1 MSDAAT
7 PVGAEGQDA
16 LPRVV
21 VVCDAMSITPM
32 VLAEVASGLCRI
44 VWVVDSGDPVMGPMV
59 RLLRRIGEV
68 VDRAGLDA
76 DAVASAVTPHQPSG
90 ILTFAEAQMPFTAAI
105 AERLSLTYHSVLTAD
120 RLADKFLQ
128 RQALHDAGLPGPAS
142 WEAPTPGAGEQ
153 ADARAIAALADQVT
167 YPVVVKPRRGTSSVA
182 TARADD
188 KRQLSA
194 LLTRFGAQEG
204 GLLVEEYLADRV
216 STGAFADD
224 IAVELLAQDGRVW
237 HLATTGKF
245 KYAPPFR
252 GRGCFLPSHVD
263 ATTEA
268 ELFAVAEAG
277 LRAVGITDGFA
288 NVDLK
293 LTPEGPRIV
302 EVNGRLG
309 GNVHVLIELAGGPQI
324 LPLLF
329 QLALGHDMA
338 AEPAV
343 ARVAAGNWPRVAYFA
358 WIQTPMSATRL
369 AGIDGLDDV
378 AALPHVV
385 SVTRNQ
391 RQGDP
396 LDWARGGRF
405 NVSEVFGSVE
415 VIGDLS
421 GARDEIDD
429 VITLEFEEDPDGAE
443 ASESR

>member
-1 MSDAAT
+1 
-7 PVGAEGQDA
+7 
-16 LPRVV
+16 
-21 VVCDAMSITPM
+21 MSITPM

-44 VWVVDSGDPVMGPMV
+44 VWVVDGGDPVMGPMV
-59 RLLRRIGEV
+59 RLLRRIGDV

-76 DAVASAVTPHQPSG
+76 DAVASAVAPHQPSG
-90 ILTFAEAQMPFTAAI
+90 VLTFAEAQMPFTAAI

-128 RQALHDAGLPGPAS
+128 RQALQDAGLPGPAA
-142 WEAPTPGAGEQ
+142 WEAPPPGAGGRE
-153 ADARAIAALADQVT
+153 DARAIQQLAGRVV

-188 KRQLSA
+188 ERQLSD

-204 GLLVEEYLADRV
+204 GLVVEEYLADRV
-216 STGAFADD
+216 GDGDFADD
-224 IAVELLAQDGRVW
+224 IAVELLAQGGRVW

-268 ELFAVAEAG
+268 ELFAVAEAA

-293 LTPEGPRIV
+293 LTPEGPRVV

-309 GNVHVLIELAGGPQI
+309 GNVHVLMELAGGPQI

-329 QLALGHDMA
+329 RLALGQDMA
-338 AEPAV
+338 SEPAV
-343 ARVAAGNWPRVAYFA
+343 AQIAAGNWPRTAYFA

-369 AGIDGLDDV
+369 SAIEGLDDV

-391 RQGDP
+391 RQGDE

-415 VIGDLS
+415 DIGDLN
-421 GARDEIDD
+421 GARHEIDD
-429 VITLEFEEDPDGAE
+429 AVTLEFEEDPREAD
-443 ASESR
+443 ASETA

>member
-1 MSDAAT
+1 MADVVAR
-7 PVGAEGQDA
+7 VGVAEQEV

-21 VVCDAMSITPM
+21 VVCDVMSITPM

-44 VWVVDSGDPVMGPMV
+44 VWVVDGGDPVMGPMV

-76 DAVASAVTPHQPSG
+76 DAVASAVAPHRPSG

-128 RQALHDAGLPGPAS
+128 RRALHDAGLPGPAA

-153 ADARAIAALADQVT
+153 EDARAIAALADQVT

-188 KRQLSA
+188 KWQLSE

-204 GLLVEEYLADRV
+204 GLVVEEFLADRV

-277 LRAVGITDGFA
+277 LRAVGIADGFA

-293 LTPEGPRIV
+293 LTPEGPRLV

-309 GNVHVLIELAGGPQI
+309 GNVHVLMELAGGPQI

-329 QLALGHDMA
+329 QLALGQDMA

-369 AGIDGLDDV
+369 VGIEGLDDV
-378 AALPHVV
+378 AALPHVA

-391 RQGDP
+391 RQGDQ

-415 VIGDLS
+415 VIGDLA
-421 GARDEIDD
+421 GARDEIDE
-429 VITLEFEEDPDGAE
+429 VITLTFEEDPQEAE
-443 ASESR
+443 APEPL

>member
-1 MSDAAT
+1 VSDAAGPAGT
-7 PVGAEGQDA
+7 AGQVP

-21 VVCDAMSITPM
+21 VVSDVMSITPM
-32 VLAEVASGLCRI
+32 VLAEVASGVCRI
-44 VWVVDSGDPVMGPMV
+44 VWVVDGGDPVMGPMV
-59 RLLRRIGEV
+59 RLLRRIGDV

-76 DAVASAVTPHQPSG
+76 DAVASAVALHQPSG

-128 RQALHDAGLPGPAS
+128 RQALQDAGLPGPAA
-142 WEAPTPGAGEQ
+142 WEAPTPGAGGRE
-153 ADARAIAALADQVT
+153 DARAIGQLAGRVA

-188 KRQLSA
+188 ERQLSD

-204 GLLVEEYLADRV
+204 GLVVEEYLADRV
-216 STGAFADD
+216 SDGDFADD

-268 ELFAVAEAG
+268 ELFAVAEAA

-293 LTPEGPRIV
+293 LTPEGPRVV

-309 GNVHVLIELAGGPQI
+309 GNVHVLMELAGGPQI

-329 QLALGHDMA
+329 RLALGQDMA
-338 AEPAV
+338 SEPAV
-343 ARVAAGNWPRVAYFA
+343 AQIAAGNWPRTAYFA

-369 AGIDGLDDV
+369 SAIEGLDDV

-391 RQGDP
+391 RQGDE

-415 VIGDLS
+415 DISDLN
-421 GARDEIDD
+421 GARHEIDD
-429 VITLEFEEDPDGAE
+429 AVTLEFEEDPREAGATE
-443 ASESR
+443 TA

>member
-1 MSDAAT
+1 MGDVAT
-7 PVGAEGQDA
+7 RVGADAQDA

-21 VVCDAMSITPM
+21 VVCDVMSITPM

-44 VWVVDSGDPVMGPMV
+44 VWVVDGGDPVMGPMV
-59 RLLRRIGEV
+59 RLLRRIGDV
-68 VDRAGLDA
+68 VDRGGLDA
-76 DAVASAVTPHQPSG
+76 DAVASAVAPHRPSG
-90 ILTFAEAQMPFTAAI
+90 ILTFAEAQMPFTAAL
-105 AERLSLTYHSVLTAD
+105 AERLALTYHSVLTAD
-120 RLADKFLQ
+120 HLADKFLQ
-128 RQALHDAGLPGPAS
+128 RQALHDAGLPGPAA
-142 WEAPTPGAGEQ
+142 WLAPTPGAGEQ
-153 ADARAIAALADQVT
+153 EDARAIAELAEQVT

-182 TARADD
+182 TARAND
-188 KRQLSA
+188 KRQLA
-194 LLTRFGAQEG
+194 TLLTRFGAQEG
-204 GLLVEEYLADRV
+204 GLLVEEFLADRV

-277 LRAVGITDGFA
+277 LRAVGMTDGFA

-309 GNVHVLIELAGGPQI
+309 GNVHVLMELAGGPHI

-329 QLALGHDMA
+329 QLALGQNMA

-369 AGIDGLDDV
+369 AGIEGLDDV

-415 VIGDLS
+415 VIGDLP

-429 VITLEFEEDPDGAE
+429 VITLTFDEEPQDAE
-443 ASESR
+443 ASESL

>member
-1 MSDAAT
+1 MGDVAPPAG
-7 PVGAEGQDA
+7 VEGGDV
-16 LPRVV
+16 LPRIAVV
-21 VVCDAMSITPM
+21 YDVMSITPM
-32 VLAEVASGLCRI
+32 VLAEAASGLCRI
-44 VWVVDSGDPVMGPMV
+44 VWVVDGGDPVMGPMV
-59 RLLRRIGEV
+59 RLLRRLGEV
-68 VDRAGLDA
+68 VDRAGLDTNA
-76 DAVASAVTPHQPSG
+76 VTSAVASHQPSG

-105 AERLSLTYHSVLTAD
+105 AERLSLTYHSVLTAN

-128 RQALHDAGLPGPAS
+128 RQALQDAGLPGPAV
-142 WEAPTPGAGEQ
+142 WEAPTPGQGEQ
-153 ADARAIAALADQVT
+153 EGVRAIEELAGQVT

-188 KRQLSA
+188 ERQLSE

-216 STGAFADD
+216 SGGTFADD
-224 IAVELLAQDGRVW
+224 IAVELLAQGGRVW

-245 KYAPPFR
+245 AYAPPFR

-263 ATTEA
+263 AETEA
-268 ELFAVAEAG
+268 ELFAAAEAG

-293 LTPEGPRIV
+293 LTPEGARVV

-309 GNVHVLIELAGGPQI
+309 GNVDVLMELAGGPKI

-329 QLALGHDMA
+329 RLALGEDMA

-343 ARVAAGNWPRVAYFA
+343 ARVAAGNWARVAYFA

-369 AGIDGLDDV
+369 SGIEGLDEV

-385 SVTRNQ
+385 TVVRNQ

-405 NVSEVFGSVE
+405 NVGEVFGIVDD
-415 VIGDLS
+415 IGSLAA
-421 GARDEIDD
+421 ARDEIDGT
-429 VITLEFEEDPDGAE
+429 ITLEFEEDPQE
-443 ASESR
+443 AQSSETQ

>member
-1 MSDAAT
+1 MGDVAT
-7 PVGAEGQDA
+7 QVGAQGRDA
-16 LPRVV
+16 LPRIVV
-21 VVCDAMSITPM
+21 VYDVMSITPM
-32 VLAEVASGLCRI
+32 VLAEAASGLCRI
-44 VWVVDSGDPVMGPMV
+44 VWVVDGGDPVMGPMV
-59 RLLRRIGEV
+59 RLLRRLGEV
-68 VDRAGLDA
+68 VDRVGLDTDA
-76 DAVASAVTPHQPSG
+76 LTSAVASHQPSG

-128 RQALHDAGLPGPAS
+128 RQALHDVGLPGPAV

-153 ADARAIAALADQVT
+153 EDAQAIEELVGQVT

-182 TARADD
+182 TARAEDE
-188 KRQLSA
+188 RELSE

-216 STGAFADD
+216 SGGTFADD
-224 IAVELLAQDGRVW
+224 IAVELLAQGGRVW

-263 ATTEA
+263 AATEA

-288 NVDLK
+288 NIDLK
-293 LTPEGPRIV
+293 LTPEGARIV

-309 GNVHVLIELAGGPQI
+309 GNVDVLMELAGGPKI

-329 QLALGHDMA
+329 RLALGEDMA

-369 AGIDGLDDV
+369 SGIDGLDDV

-385 SVTRNQ
+385 SVVRNQ

-405 NVSEVFGSVE
+405 NVGEVFGTVE
-415 VIGDLS
+415 VIGDLAA
-421 GARDEIDD
+421 ARGEIDD
-429 VITLEFEEDPDGAE
+429 TITLEFEEDPQE
-443 ASESR
+443 AESRETR